1 MSELSQ
7 KLTERFFR
15 YLAISS
21 QSNAAVTQL
30 PSSEGQRQ
38 LAELLADELRTLG
51 LRDVHIDNNG
61 ILTAFK
67 SGNQPSAPKI
77 GFVAHLDTVDV
88 GLSPDIKPQ
97 MLRFSGQDLCLNSKQ
112 DIWLRVAEHPE
123 IMRYQDQDIIFSDGT
138 SVLGADNKSAIAIL
152 MQMFAD
158 MQSEA
163 SDHGDLYVA
172 FVPDEEVG
180 LRGAKVIDLSRFP
193 VDFAY
198 TIDSTEQ
205 GEVVYETFNAAS
217 VKIDITGVTAHP
229 MAAKNVMVNPVVV
242 ARDLMGCFDRQDTP
256 EHTEG
261 RQGYFWFTEVKANSS
276 QAHLTVAI
284 RDFDLPMFEARKRFI
299 QEAVRLMQTRHPK
312 AKITCHIE
320 DVYSNIGNSIGD
332 KSHVSIDLIF
342 EAFAELGIEPNVIA
356 MRGGTD
362 GSALSARGIVTPN
375 YFTGALN
382 FHSPFE
388 FLPVNAFVKAY
399 EATRKIC
406 QLAAAR

>member
-1 MSELSQ
+1 MSDLSQ
-7 KLTERFFR
+7 QLTERFFR
-15 YLAISS
+15 YLAVSS
-21 QSNAAVTQL
+21 QSNAAATQL
-30 PSSEGQRQ
+30 PSTEGQRQ

-51 LRDVHIDNNG
+51 LRDVHIDENG

-67 SGNQPSAPKI
+67 PGNQSSAPKI

-97 MLRFSGQDLCLNSKQ
+97 MLRFAGEDLCLNPER

-123 IMRYQDQDIIFSDGT
+123 IMRYQDQDVIFSDGT

-158 MQSEA
+158 MQREA
-163 SDHGDLYVA
+163 PDHGDLYVA

-198 TIDSTEQ
+198 TIDSTEL

-229 MAAKNVMVNPVVV
+229 MAAKNVMVNPVIV

-261 RQGYFWFTEVKANSS
+261 RQGYFWFTEVKASSS
-276 QAHLTVAI
+276 QAHLTMAI
-284 RDFDLPMFEARKRFI
+284 RDFDLPMFEAR
-299 QEAVRLMQTRHPK
+299 
-312 AKITCHIE
+312 
-320 DVYSNIGNSIGD
+320 
-332 KSHVSIDLIF
+332 
-342 EAFAELGIEPNVIA
+342 NVLC
-356 MRGGTD
+356 RK
-362 GSALSARGIVTPN
+362 LS
-375 YFTGALN
+375 Y
-382 FHSPFE
+382 
-388 FLPVNAFVKAY
+388 
-399 EATRKIC
+399 
-406 QLAAAR
+406 